1 MTQSMIRSMIL
12 GVVAIAVAMPLHAQM
27 MAADS
32 SAPASEAENT
42 IAEVQ
47 TDGGVIMISDGGAF
61 ETAVPGQRVSTKS
74 RLMVSNE
81 SAATVV
87 YDDGC
92 KQKFEK
98 PGIYDISEKCV
109 LPAAPVAVASSG
121 GVSKAW
127 IIGGALLIGYG
138 AYEIIDNNNDDNNSP
153 ISP

>member
-1 MTQSMIRSMIL
+1 MTQSMIRSMMMGI
-12 GVVAIAVAMPLHAQM
+12 VAFAVAMPLHAQM

-32 SAPASEAENT
+32 SAPASEVEET

-61 ETAVPGQRVSTKS
+61 QTAEPGQRVNSKS